1 MVYFCAPTYN
11 HSTESHTCKF
21 FPFQSDVK
29 AKDKYKWWIPPI
41 RLVTVFIENLS
52 FWKQRKIQQFWAD
65 ALFSSTRNL
74 AEIYDRPMRAVAC
87 GVYRWFMIAFVLCI
101 MVFFLF
107 FFFIFITLYC
117 EPELGLNRTVTVTAY
132 ICFHHAWAEI
142 LEAVNSYVPCVEEE
156 IKGPAS
162 TPECVAAILEMVKS
176 RMAQRYLNETKTNN
190 IIFRAKGIS

>member
-1 MVYFCAPTYN
+1 MLCFHPLEI
-11 HSTESHTCKF
+11 SRKF
-21 FPFQSDVK
+21 T
-29 AKDKYKWWIPPI
+29 I
-41 RLVTVFIENLS
+41 
-52 FWKQRKIQQFWAD
+52 
-65 ALFSSTRNL
+65 
-74 AEIYDRPMRAVAC
+74 VAC
-87 GVYRWFMIAFVLCI
+87 EQLHVVCIVDLYSVLWLFFV
-101 MVFFLF
+101 

-117 EPELGLNRTVTVTAY
+117 EPELSLNRTVTVTAY

-142 LEAVNSYVPCVEEE
+142 LEAVNSYVPCVGEE

>member
-1 MVYFCAPTYN
+1 MLYFHPLEI
-11 HSTESHTCKF
+11 SRKF
-21 FPFQSDVK
+21 T
-29 AKDKYKWWIPPI
+29 I
-41 RLVTVFIENLS
+41 
-52 FWKQRKIQQFWAD
+52 
-65 ALFSSTRNL
+65 
-74 AEIYDRPMRAVAC
+74 VAC
-87 GVYRWFMIAFVLCI
+87 EQLHVVCIVDLWLLLYSVLWF
-101 MVFFLF
+101 FFLF